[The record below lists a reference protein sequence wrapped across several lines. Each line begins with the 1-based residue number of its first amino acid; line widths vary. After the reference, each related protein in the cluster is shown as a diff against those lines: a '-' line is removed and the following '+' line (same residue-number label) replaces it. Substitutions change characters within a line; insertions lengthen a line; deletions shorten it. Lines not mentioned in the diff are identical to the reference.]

1 MKLKKPNKRET
12 VNLFFSAFLILAFI
26 VCAQFFSQFAA
37 TLAGAD
43 GRLTVL
49 GQLVTVL
56 IYVVFGLLVFYATR
70 VGDGK
75 AVKRFSP
82 FTLIVLVIPA
92 MYIIIASMAKFLPLN
107 NLFASNNGTISVI
120 VALAG
125 VALGYGIPY
134 TFFSGFELKPD
145 DEPEQQEEATVLEGG
160 IEADIL
166 ENENEENAENTE
178 TAENPEAPET
188 VAAVE
193 NAEKSAEEAVES
205 EAADKAEDKTET
217 EAE

>member
-37 TLAGAD
+37 TMAGAD
-43 GRLTVL
+43 GKLTVL

-75 AVKRFSP
+75 AVRRFSP

-92 MYIIIASMAKFLPLN
+92 LYIIIASMAKFLPLN
-107 NLFASNNGTISVI
+107 SVFASNNGTISVI

-134 TFFSGFELKPD
+134 TFFSGFELKTD
-145 DEPEQQEEATVLEGG
+145 DEPEEQEESVLEGG
-160 IEADIL
+160 IEADVL
-166 ENENEENAENTE
+166 EAENEKAEEETE
-178 TAENPEAPET
+178 A
-188 VAAVE
+188 
-193 NAEKSAEEAVES
+193 KAEEAQEAVEA
-205 EAADKAEDKTET
+205 ETDTAAEAEDKTEP